1 MSHIKIVLVAV
12 ICLSL
17 LWGCS
22 SKNGSTIVL
31 LPDSDGTVG
40 KVEVKNKLGSVL
52 IKNKYEAASVNM
64 GEKPEVKGVMT
75 KNDIQNI
82 FKDAL
87 TPEPKAPAKF
97 ILYFNVDAHRI
108 MKESEPIIPFI
119 VADIKKRFAPLISIL
134 GYTDRTGKAASN
146 LELSR
151 KRAVHVEKIL
161 VQNGISPDIIEIT
174 AHGENLPF
182 TQQEDE
188 STKQLNRRVEVFV
201 R

>member
-1 MSHIKIVLVAV
+1 MNPVKIVLGAV
-12 ICLSL
+12 ICMSL

-64 GEKPEVKGVMT
+64 KKKPKVKGVMT
-75 KNDIQNI
+75 KNDIQDI

-87 TPEPKAPAKF
+87 TSEPTAPSKF
-97 ILYFNVDAHRI
+97 ILYFNVGAHKI
-108 MKESEPIIPFI
+108 MKESEPVIHLI
-119 VADIKKRFAPLISIL
+119 VADIKKRAAPFISIL
-134 GYTDRTGKAASN
+134 GFTDKTGNAAIN
-146 LELSR
+146 LKLSR
-151 KRAVHVEKIL
+151 KRATHVADTL
-161 VQNGISPDIIEIT
+161 VQNGISPDIIETT
-174 AHGENLPF
+174 AHGENIPF
-182 TQQEDE
+182 AQQEEE
-188 STKQLNRRVEVFV
+188 STRQLNRRVEVFV

>member
-1 MSHIKIVLVAV
+1 MNPVKIVLGAV
-12 ICLSL
+12 ICMSL

-52 IKNKYEAASVNM
+52 IKNKYEAASVSM
-64 GEKPEVKGVMT
+64 EKKPEVKGVMT
-75 KNDIQNI
+75 KNDIQEI

-87 TPEPKAPAKF
+87 TPEPMAPSKF
-97 ILYFNVDAHRI
+97 VLYFNVGAHKI

-119 VADIKKRFAPLISIL
+119 VADIKKREAPLISIL
-134 GYTDRTGKAASN
+134 GFTDRTGNAASN
-146 LELSR
+146 LKLSR
-151 KRAVHVEKIL
+151 KRAAHVAEIL
-161 VQNGISPDIIEIT
+161 LQKGISPDIIETT

-182 TQQEDE
+182 AQQEE
-188 STKQLNRRVEVFV
+188 ELPKHLNRRVEVFV